1 MQMMK
6 KVLAVLMVAVTLLAG
21 CSRVAETST
30 PLNPEAIAKTFFEAS
45 DSGDI
50 ERCLSLLSY
59 DVVFSQDPPGVEMG
73 KAQYEAALR
82 EAAPLHRKHSVIL
95 PYKVD
100 GNKVTFK
107 ANVSG
112 DDFRIL
118 GVDSINISYE
128 LQVRDEKITS
138 IVATPD
144 SADWAKLM
152 RLSSGSGTS
161 TGNSPTSTSTQIPTP
176 TVDDSS
182 GMAIYDRVI
191 TQLMSKW
198 GVPGGS
204 LAVSKDGRL
213 VLAKAYG
220 IADKEKDLPVQPES
234 LFRIASVSKT
244 ITAVA
249 VLKLV
254 EEGKLD
260 LEAKAF
266 KILDNLKPVSG
277 KTVDP
282 RIYNI
287 TIRQLLQHSGG
298 WDGDKSFDPMFSP
311 TKAAVEVG
319 ASQPATS
326 DTIIRYMLGQPL
338 DFDPGSQYAYSNFGY
353 CVLGRIIEKVTG
365 QSYYDYV
372 MENILRPAG
381 ATSMR
386 LGKSLENERYDE
398 EVHYYDYEGAPMALS
413 VFPGSLIVPWPYGGF
428 DIEAM
433 DAHGGWV
440 ATATD
445 LLRFVTAL
453 DNGKLIKAD
462 TLTTMVSHP
471 MAPLWQG
478 SSYYY
483 GMGWLV
489 RPNGNT
495 ATWWHTGSLP
505 GTYSIVVRTFN
516 GFAWAVLFNTRPKDV
531 DAFSE
536 ELANA
541 LSDAYSGVTSWPTN
555 DLFK

>member
-1 MQMMK
+1 VK
-6 KVLAVLMVAVTLLAG
+6 KVLAVLIVAVTLLAG
-21 CSRVAETST
+21 CIRVAETTASM
-30 PLNPEAIAKTFFEAS
+30 NPEDIAKTFFEAS
-45 DSGDI
+45 NSGDI
-50 ERCLSLLSY
+50 ERCFSLLSD

-73 KAQYEAALR
+73 KTQYEAALR
-82 EAAPLHRKHSVIL
+82 ETAPLHREHSVIL

-138 IVATPD
+138 IAATPD
-144 SADWAKLM
+144 STDWARLM
-152 RLSSGSGTS
+152 SLSSR
-161 TGNSPTSTSTQIPTP
+161 NSTSTTAGKPPTSNSTQNP
-176 TVDDSS
+176 APAVDNSS
-182 GMAIYDRVI
+182 SMASYNRVI
-191 TQLMSKW
+191 EQLMEKW
-198 GVPGGS
+198 GIPGGS
-204 LAVSKDGRL
+204 IAVSKDGRL

-220 IADKEKDLPVQPES
+220 TADRERNLPVQPES

-266 KILDNLKPVSG
+266 KLLDNLKPPSG
-277 KTVDP
+277 KAVDP

-287 TIRQLLQHSGG
+287 TIRQLLQHSAG

-319 ASQPATS
+319 ATQPATS
-326 DTIIRYMLGQPL
+326 DTIVRYMLGQQL

-372 MENILRPAG
+372 MDNILRPAG

-386 LGKSLENERYDE
+386 LGKSLENERYDG
-398 EVHYYDYEGAPMALS
+398 EVRYYDYEGAPMALS

-433 DAHGGWV
+433 DAHGGWI

-453 DNGKLIKAD
+453 DGGKLIKSDSLAV
-462 TLTTMVSHP
+462 MVSHP
-471 MAPLWQG
+471 AAPLWQG

-489 RPNGNT
+489 RPSGVSAN
-495 ATWWHTGSLP
+495 WWHTGSLP
-505 GTYSIVVRTFN
+505 GTYSIVVRTSN
-516 GFAWAVLFNTRPKDV
+516 GFAWAALFNTRPKDA
-531 DAFSE
+531 DAFSK
-536 ELANA
+536 ELDNA
-541 LSDAYSGVTSWPTN
+541 LWDAYSGVTSWPTN

>member
-1 MQMMK
+1 VK

-21 CSRVAETST
+21 CSRVAETT
-30 PLNPEAIAKTFFEAS
+30 PLNAEAIAKAFIETS

-50 ERCLSLLSY
+50 ERCLSLLSD
-59 DVVFSQDPPGVEMG
+59 DVVFSQNPPGVELG

-82 EAAPLHRKHSVIL
+82 ETAKLHRKYSVTSS
-95 PYKVD
+95 YKVD

-107 ANVSG
+107 ASVSG

-118 GVDSINISYE
+118 GIDSINISYE
-128 LQVRDEKITS
+128 LQVRDEKITA

-144 SADWAKLM
+144 SADWEKLM

-161 TGNSPTSTSTQIPTP
+161 IGNSPTSTQIPTL

-182 GMAIYDRVI
+182 SMAIYDRVI

-220 IADKEKDLPVQPES
+220 IADKEQNLPVQPES

-266 KILDNLKPVSG
+266 KLLDNLKPVSG

-298 WDGDKSFDPMFSP
+298 WDSEKSFDPMFSP
-311 TKAAVEVG
+311 TKAAIEVG
-319 ASQPATS
+319 ATQPATS

-372 MENILRPAG
+372 MENILQPAG

-386 LGKSLENERYDE
+386 LGKSLENEKYDG
-398 EVHYYDYEGAPMALS
+398 EVHYYDYEGAPMALA

-433 DAHGGWV
+433 DSHGGWV

-453 DNGKLIKAD
+453 DSGKLIKAD
-462 TLTTMVSHP
+462 TLATMVSHP

-489 RPNGNT
+489 RPIGND
-495 ATWWHTGSLP
+495 ANWWHTGSLP
-505 GTYSIVVRTFN
+505 GTYSIVARTSN
-516 GFAWAVLFNTRPKDV
+516 GFAWAALFNTRPKDV
-531 DAFSE
+531 DGFSR
-536 ELANA
+536 ELDNA
-541 LSDAYSGVTSWPTN
+541 LWDAYNGVTSWPTN

>member
-1 MQMMK
+1 MK
-6 KVLAVLMVAVTLLAG
+6 KILAILLVAVTLLAG
-21 CSRVAETST
+21 CSRVAETPTSM
-30 PLNPEAIAKTFFEAS
+30 NPEAIAKTFFEAS
-45 DSGDI
+45 NSGDI
-50 ERCLSLLSY
+50 ERCLSLLSD

-82 EAAPLHRKHSVIL
+82 ETAKSHRKHSVIL

-161 TGNSPTSTSTQIPTP
+161 TGNSPTSTSTQIPTQ

-182 GMAIYDRVI
+182 SMAIYDRVI

-220 IADKEKDLPVQPES
+220 TADKEKNLPVQPES

-311 TKAAVEVG
+311 AKASVEVD
-319 ASQPATS
+319 ATQPATS
-326 DTIIRYMLGQPL
+326 ETIIRYMLGQPL

-365 QSYYDYV
+365 RSYYDYV
-372 MENILRPAG
+372 MDKILRPAG

-386 LGKSLENERYDE
+386 LGKSLENERYDG

-440 ATATD
+440 ATAAD

-453 DNGKLIKAD
+453 DSGKLIKAD

-495 ATWWHTGSLP
+495 ANWWHTGSLP

-516 GFAWAVLFNTRPKDV
+516 GFAWAALFNTRPKDV
-531 DAFSE
+531 DAFSK
-536 ELANA
+536 ELDNA
-541 LSDAYSGVTSWPTN
+541 LWDAYSGITSWPTN